1 VPQENTNEGQM
12 GDFFDDLLKKIFPPR
27 GGNQSLSVK
36 ENFLVKEKDLHDL
49 EAWNTSEESK
59 TLYDLVYRNYHYKR
73 AQINESPEVH
83 VFSSVY
89 ANGFALSFGPPLD
102 SNSFSLLFLGLSR
115 RIIALGYEQV
125 SLDRKLEEVNE
136 QVKETEKFYFKPPL
150 QLPKEGELISQL
162 YGNISLEKIRINQ
175 QPSYFKLLASVYS
188 DRLYYDAKPFDDL
201 MDRLFERP

>member
-1 VPQENTNEGQM
+1 MP
-12 GDFFDDLLKKIFPPR
+12 DFFDDLLKKIFPPR
-27 GGNQSLSVK
+27 SSNQAVSVK
-36 ENFLVKEKDLHDL
+36 ENFLVKEKELQDL
-49 EAWNTSEESK
+49 EVWNESEASK

-89 ANGFALSFGPPLD
+89 ANGFALSYGPPLD
-102 SNSFSLLFLGLSR
+102 PNSFSQLFLGLSR

-150 QLPKEGELISQL
+150 QLPQEGELISQL
-162 YGNISLEKIRINQ
+162 YGNISLEKIRVNQ
-175 QPSYFKLLASVYS
+175 EPSYFKLLASVYS
-188 DRLYYDAKPFDDL
+188 DRLYYDAKPFDEL

>member
-1 VPQENTNEGQM
+1 M
-12 GDFFDDLLKKIFPPR
+12 GDFFDDLLKKIFPNREGDPP
-27 GGNQSLSVK
+27 LSIK
-36 ENFLVKEKDLHDL
+36 ENFSLKEKDFQDL
-49 EAWNTSEESK
+49 EEWNKSEESK
-59 TLYDLVYRNYHYKR
+59 ALLALVYKNYHYKR
-73 AQINESPEVH
+73 AQINDTPEVH

-188 DRLYYDAKPFDDL
+188 DRLYYDAKPFDGL

>member
-1 VPQENTNEGQM
+1 MP
-12 GDFFDDLLKKIFPPR
+12 DFFDDLLKKIFPPKAS
-27 GGNQSLSVK
+27 NQALSVK
-36 ENFLVKEKDLHDL
+36 ENFSVKEKDLQEL
-49 EAWNTSEESK
+49 EIWDHSEGSIA
-59 TLYDLVYRNYHYKR
+59 LYDLVYRNYHYKR

-89 ANGFALSFGPPLD
+89 ANGFALSYGPPLD
-102 SNSFSLLFLGLSR
+102 PNSFSLLFLGLSR

-150 QLPKEGELISQL
+150 QLPQEGELISQL

-188 DRLYYDAKPFDDL
+188 DRLYYDAKPFDEL

>member
-1 VPQENTNEGQM
+1 
-12 GDFFDDLLKKIFPPR
+12 
-27 GGNQSLSVK
+27 
-36 ENFLVKEKDLHDL
+36 
-49 EAWNTSEESK
+49 
-59 TLYDLVYRNYHYKR
+59 
-73 AQINESPEVH
+73 
-83 VFSSVY
+83 
-89 ANGFALSFGPPLD
+89 
-102 SNSFSLLFLGLSR
+102 LGLSR

-136 QVKETEKFYFKPPL
+136 KVKETEKFYFKPPL

>member
-1 VPQENTNEGQM
+1 MP
-12 GDFFDDLLKKIFPPR
+12 DFFDDLLKKIFPSKAS
-27 GGNQSLSVK
+27 NQALSVK
-36 ENFLVKEKDLHDL
+36 ENFSLKEKDLHDL
-49 EAWNTSEESK
+49 ETWDHTEDSK
-59 TLYDLVYRNYHYKR
+59 ALYDLVYRNYHYKR
-73 AQINESPEVH
+73 AQINENPEVH

-89 ANGFALSFGPPLD
+89 ANGFALSYGPPLD
-102 SNSFSLLFLGLSR
+102 LNSFSLLFLGLSR

-150 QLPKEGELISQL
+150 QLPQEGELISQL

-188 DRLYYDAKPFDDL
+188 DRLYYDAKPFDEL

>member
-1 VPQENTNEGQM
+1 MP
-12 GDFFDDLLKKIFPPR
+12 DFFDDLLKKIFPAR
-27 GGNQSLSVK
+27 GSHQPLSVK
-36 ENFLVKEKDLHDL
+36 ENFLLKDKDLKDVEVWGHS
-49 EAWNTSEESK
+49 EASK
-59 TLYDLVYRNYHYKR
+59 VLYDLVYRNYHYKR

-89 ANGFALSFGPPLD
+89 ANGFALSYGPPLD
-102 SNSFSLLFLGLSR
+102 VNSFSLLFLGLSR

-150 QLPKEGELISQL
+150 QMPQEGALISQL

-175 QPSYFKLLASVYS
+175 QPSYFKLLAAVYS
-188 DRLYYDAKPFDDL
+188 DRLYHDAKPFDEL
-201 MDRLFERP
+201 MDRLFERT

>member
-1 VPQENTNEGQM
+1 MP
-12 GDFFDDLLKKIFPPR
+12 DFFDDLLKKIFPPKTN
-27 GGNQSLSVK
+27 NQALSVK
-36 ENFLVKEKDLHDL
+36 ENFSVKEKDLRDL
-49 EAWNTSEESK
+49 EIWDHSEDSK
-59 TLYDLVYRNYHYKR
+59 ALYDLVYRNYHYKR
-73 AQINESPEVH
+73 AQINENPEVH

-89 ANGFALSFGPPLD
+89 ANGFALSYSPPLD
-102 SNSFSLLFLGLSR
+102 LNSFSLLFLGLSR

-125 SLDRKLEEVNE
+125 SLDRKLEEVND

-150 QLPKEGELISQL
+150 QLPQEGELISQL

-188 DRLYYDAKPFDDL
+188 DRLYYDAKPFDEL

>member
-1 VPQENTNEGQM
+1 MP
-12 GDFFDDLLKKIFPPR
+12 DFFDDLLKKIFPPKTN
-27 GGNQSLSVK
+27 NQALSVK
-36 ENFLVKEKDLHDL
+36 ENFSVKEKDLRDL
-49 EAWNTSEESK
+49 ETWDHSEDSK
-59 TLYDLVYRNYHYKR
+59 ALYGLVYRNYHYKR

>member
-1 VPQENTNEGQM
+1 MP
-12 GDFFDDLLKKIFPPR
+12 DFFDDLLKKIFPPR
-27 GGNQSLSVK
+27 PSNLAVSVK
-36 ENFLVKEKDLHDL
+36 ENFLVKEKELQDL
-49 EAWNTSEESK
+49 EVWNESEASK

-89 ANGFALSFGPPLD
+89 ANGFALSYGPPLD
-102 SNSFSLLFLGLSR
+102 PNSFSQLFLGLSR

-150 QLPKEGELISQL
+150 QLPQEGELISQL
-162 YGNISLEKIRINQ
+162 YGNISLEKIRVNQ
-175 QPSYFKLLASVYS
+175 EPSYFKLLASVYS
-188 DRLYYDAKPFDDL
+188 DRLYYDAKPFDEL

>member
-1 VPQENTNEGQM
+1 MP
-12 GDFFDDLLKKIFPPR
+12 DFFDDLLKKIFPAR
-27 GGNQSLSVK
+27 GSHQPLSVK
-36 ENFLVKEKDLHDL
+36 ENFLLKDKDLQDVEVWGHS
-49 EAWNTSEESK
+49 EASK
-59 TLYDLVYRNYHYKR
+59 VLYDLVYRNYHYKR

-89 ANGFALSFGPPLD
+89 ANGFALSYGPPLD
-102 SNSFSLLFLGLSR
+102 VNSFSLLFLGLSR

-150 QLPKEGELISQL
+150 QMPQEGALISQL

-175 QPSYFKLLASVYS
+175 QPSYFKLLAAVYS
-188 DRLYYDAKPFDDL
+188 DRMYHDAKPFDEL
-201 MDRLFERP
+201 MDRLFERT

>member
-1 VPQENTNEGQM
+1 M
-12 GDFFDDLLKKIFPPR
+12 GDFFDDLLKKIFPNREGDPP
-27 GGNQSLSVK
+27 LSIK
-36 ENFLVKEKDLHDL
+36 ENFSLKEKDFQDL
-49 EAWNTSEESK
+49 EEWNKSEESK
-59 TLYDLVYRNYHYKR
+59 ALLALVYKNYHYKR
-73 AQINESPEVH
+73 AQINDTPEVH

-150 QLPKEGELISQL
+150 QLPKEDELISQL

-188 DRLYYDAKPFDDL
+188 DRLYYDAQPFDDL

>member
-1 VPQENTNEGQM
+1 MPQENTNEGQM

-27 GGNQSLSVK
+27 GGNQAVSVK
-36 ENFLVKEKDLHDL
+36 ENFSVKEKDLQDL
-49 EAWNTSEESK
+49 EAWNSSEASK

-89 ANGFALSFGPPLD
+89 ANGFALSYGPPLD
-102 SNSFSLLFLGLSR
+102 PNSFSLLFLGLSR

>member
-1 VPQENTNEGQM
+1 M

-36 ENFLVKEKDLHDL
+36 ENFLVKERDLQAL
-49 EAWNTSEESK
+49 EAWNESEASK

-89 ANGFALSFGPPLD
+89 ANGFALSYGPPLD
-102 SNSFSLLFLGLSR
+102 PNSFSLLFLGLSR

-150 QLPKEGELISQL
+150 QLPNEGELISQL

>member
-1 VPQENTNEGQM
+1 MP
-12 GDFFDDLLKKIFPPR
+12 DFFDDLLKKIFPAR
-27 GGNQSLSVK
+27 GSHQPLSVK
-36 ENFLVKEKDLHDL
+36 ENFLLKDKDLQDVEVWDHS
-49 EAWNTSEESK
+49 EASK
-59 TLYDLVYRNYHYKR
+59 VLYDLVYRNYHYKR

-89 ANGFALSFGPPLD
+89 ANGFALSYGPPLD
-102 SNSFSLLFLGLSR
+102 VNSFSLLFLGLSR

-150 QLPKEGELISQL
+150 QMPQEGVLISQL

-175 QPSYFKLLASVYS
+175 QPSYFKLLAAVYS
-188 DRLYYDAKPFDDL
+188 DRMYHDAKPFDEL
-201 MDRLFERP
+201 MDRLFERT

>member
-1 VPQENTNEGQM
+1 MLLLLRTNV
-12 GDFFDDLLKKIFPPR
+12 R
-27 GGNQSLSVK
+27 
-36 ENFLVKEKDLHDL
+36 
-49 EAWNTSEESK
+49 
-59 TLYDLVYRNYHYKR
+59 
-73 AQINESPEVH
+73 
-83 VFSSVY
+83 
-89 ANGFALSFGPPLD
+89 FALSYGPPLD
-102 SNSFSLLFLGLSR
+102 PNSFSLLFLGLSR

-125 SLDRKLEEVNE
+125 SLDRKLEEVND

-188 DRLYYDAKPFDDL
+188 DRLYYDAKPFDEL

>member
-1 VPQENTNEGQM
+1 MP
-12 GDFFDDLLKKIFPPR
+12 DFFDDLLKKIFPAR
-27 GGNQSLSVK
+27 GSHQPLSVK
-36 ENFLVKEKDLHDL
+36 ENFLLKDKDLQDVEVWDHS
-49 EAWNTSEESK
+49 EASK
-59 TLYDLVYRNYHYKR
+59 VLYDLVYRNYHYKR

-89 ANGFALSFGPPLD
+89 ANGFALSYGPPLD
-102 SNSFSLLFLGLSR
+102 VNSFSLLFLGLSR

-150 QLPKEGELISQL
+150 QMPQEGALISQL

-175 QPSYFKLLASVYS
+175 QPSYFKLLAAVYS
-188 DRLYYDAKPFDDL
+188 DRLYHDAKPFDEL
-201 MDRLFERP
+201 MDRLFERT

>member
-1 VPQENTNEGQM
+1 MP
-12 GDFFDDLLKKIFPPR
+12 DFFADLLKKIFPPSTS
-27 GGNQSLSVK
+27 NQALSVK
-36 ENFLVKEKDLHDL
+36 ENFSVKEKDLQDL
-49 EAWNTSEESK
+49 ETWNESEASK

-83 VFSSVY
+83 VFSSIY
-89 ANGFALSFGPPLD
+89 ANGFALSYGPPLD
-102 SNSFSLLFLGLSR
+102 PNSFSLLFLGISR

-150 QLPKEGELISQL
+150 QLPQEGELISQL

-175 QPSYFKLLASVYS
+175 QPRYFKLLASVYS
-188 DRLYYDAKPFDDL
+188 DRLYDDAKPFDEL

>member
-1 VPQENTNEGQM
+1 MP
-12 GDFFDDLLKKIFPPR
+12 DFFDDLLKKIFPAR
-27 GGNQSLSVK
+27 GSHQPLSVK
-36 ENFLVKEKDLHDL
+36 ENFLLKDKDLQDVEVWGHS
-49 EAWNTSEESK
+49 EASK
-59 TLYDLVYRNYHYKR
+59 VLYDLVYRNYHYKR

-89 ANGFALSFGPPLD
+89 ANGFALSYGPPLD
-102 SNSFSLLFLGLSR
+102 VNSFSLLFLGLSR

-150 QLPKEGELISQL
+150 QMPQEGALISQL

-175 QPSYFKLLASVYS
+175 QPSYFKLLAAVYS
-188 DRLYYDAKPFDDL
+188 DRMYHDAKPFDEL
-201 MDRLFERP
+201 IDRLFERT